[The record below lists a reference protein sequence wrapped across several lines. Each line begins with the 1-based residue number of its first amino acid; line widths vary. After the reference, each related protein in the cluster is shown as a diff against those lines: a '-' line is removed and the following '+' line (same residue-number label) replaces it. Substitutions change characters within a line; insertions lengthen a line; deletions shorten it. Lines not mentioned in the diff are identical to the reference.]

1 MMTEMSKLI
10 LTLWSLDIPVEVIVD
25 VMGNEHIRYPEATS
39 WICDVV
45 SNELTY
51 GGSAGL
57 LEIMGLVDEEAV
69 GDEVEGWLTANE
81 VASRI
86 ASHHFGVNITIED

>member
-10 LTLWSLDIPVEVIVD
+10 LTLWNLNIPAEVVVD
-25 VMGNEHIRYPEATS
+25 VAGNHHIRYPEATS

-45 SNELTY
+45 SNKFTY
-51 GGSAGL
+51 GGSKGL

-69 GDEVEGWLTANE
+69 GDSVEGWLTANE

-86 ASHHFGVNITIED
+86 ASHYFGINITVED